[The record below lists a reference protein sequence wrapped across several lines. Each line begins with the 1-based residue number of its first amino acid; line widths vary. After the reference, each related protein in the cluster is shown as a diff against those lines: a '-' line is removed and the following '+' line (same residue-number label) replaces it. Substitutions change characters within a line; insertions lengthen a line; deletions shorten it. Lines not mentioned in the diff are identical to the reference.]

1 MPSTIM
7 MFYLIIHQKKNDR
20 SDIYHADCVVWDLYE
35 MFFRLCKIQCR
46 IGYATITTSS
56 TGENKN
62 SDVIFV
68 TNKKAEMR

>member
-1 MPSTIM
+1 MSRIC
-7 MFYLIIHQKKNDR
+7 I
-20 SDIYHADCVVWDLYE
+20 VGDLYE

-56 TGENKN
+56 TGENKI